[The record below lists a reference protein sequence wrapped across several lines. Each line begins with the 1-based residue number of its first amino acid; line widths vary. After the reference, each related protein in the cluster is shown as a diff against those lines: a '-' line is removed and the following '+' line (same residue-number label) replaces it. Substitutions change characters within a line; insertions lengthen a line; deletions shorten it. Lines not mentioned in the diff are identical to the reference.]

1 MIEEIFKPYVYSRQT
16 KRMNTPLQEP
26 KNAGVAKL
34 GQRRK
39 IQSLV
44 LSGPRVQ
51 IPSPA
56 YPLEQT
62 IYDDIIDSIKDIMR
76 N

>member
-1 MIEEIFKPYVYSRQT
+1 MIQEIFKPYVYSRQT
-16 KRMNTPLQEP
+16 KRTNTPLQEP

-56 YPLEQT
+56 LFINAESFCK
-62 IYDDIIDSIKDIMR
+62 DDV
-76 N
+76 NLFYL